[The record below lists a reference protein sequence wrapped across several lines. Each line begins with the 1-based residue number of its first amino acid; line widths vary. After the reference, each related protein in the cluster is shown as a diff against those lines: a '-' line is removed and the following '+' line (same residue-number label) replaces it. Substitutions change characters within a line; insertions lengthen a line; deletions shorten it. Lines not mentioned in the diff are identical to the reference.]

1 MAYTKEGFLGPFKG
15 RIAKV
20 VFYEMYGKMVAR
32 SLPSVKR
39 KPAKGAL
46 KASQND
52 FARVMKIMQKVKPF
66 VRLGFKDMAEGRS
79 AFHTAL
85 SENLKRYR
93 LAENQED
100 LKWLCLSKGERAGAL
115 DLTVNT
121 EGKVATVTWGE
132 PEPRRPFAPN
142 DQVMLQ
148 AINPATLDTNY
159 NLQAATRIAGTATLT
174 LPPTK
179 EGEHML
185 VFISFM
191 NATGNT
197 DKKNLKNISDS
208 QLVGVA

>member
-15 RIAKV
+15 RIGKV
-20 VFYEMYGKMVAR
+20 VFYEMYGKTVGR

-46 KASQND
+46 KESQND

-93 LAENQED
+93 LAENREE
-100 LKWLCLSKGERAGAL
+100 LTWLCVSKGERAGAL
-115 DLTVNT
+115 DLTLNI
-121 EGKVATVTWGE
+121 EGKVATVSWGE

-142 DQVMLQ
+142 DRVMLL
-148 AINPATLDTNY
+148 AFNPATIDSNY
-159 NLQAATRIAGTATLT
+159 DLHAATRAEGTATLI
-174 LPPTK
+174 LPPAK
-179 EGEHML
+179 EEENML
-185 VFISFM
+185 VFISFL
-191 NATGNT
+191 NATGMG

-208 QLVGVA
+208 QLVGLD